1 MNIFKFLENQVNK
14 GNTFVTYDGEIINSA
29 KAETE
34 AKKSYLIDLD
44 ANKDITF
51 EQYKKEWVDYNT
63 VTTKDIS
70 EVISQLFAESN

>member
-14 GNTFVTYDGEIINSA
+14 GNIFVTYDGEIISSV

-34 AKKSYLIDLD
+34 AKKSYLADLD

-51 EQYKKEWVDYNT
+51 EQYKKEWVSYNT
-63 VTTKDIS
+63 VITKDIS
-70 EVISQLFAESN
+70 EVISQLFAEGN

>member
-14 GNTFVTYDGEIINSA
+14 GNTFVTYDGEIISSA
-29 KAETE
+29 KAELE